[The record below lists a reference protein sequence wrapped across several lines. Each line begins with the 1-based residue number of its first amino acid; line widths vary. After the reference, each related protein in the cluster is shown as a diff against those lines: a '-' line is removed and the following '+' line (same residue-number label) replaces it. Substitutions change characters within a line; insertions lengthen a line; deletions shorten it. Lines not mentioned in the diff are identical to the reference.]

1 VVARGRG
8 RDRQDEAVSET
19 APPDRDLPPDLREAH
34 EILASGAAQI
44 LPADGLA
51 ERLLAARR
59 DNRPLR
65 VKLGIDPSGSD
76 LTLGHAVVLRKLRQ
90 FQDLGHTAVL
100 VVGGFTGQ
108 VGDPSGRTA
117 TRAAQSADDVVANAR
132 GYFDQLMRILDP
144 ERTEVVNNADWLGSM
159 SLADILGY
167 TRLVTVAQLL
177 ERDDF
182 ARRFAA
188 QQPISLSEFVYPLLQ
203 GIDSV
208 EIRADVE
215 LGGTDQ
221 TFNNLVG
228 RELQR
233 SRGQAPQAV
242 LTVPLLVGTDG
253 VEKMGKSLGNYIA
266 IAESADEQFGK
277 LMSVPDSVVGL
288 YARLCTA
295 LHPRDIDALEH
306 DVQSGGAT
314 ANRAKRRMAKAVVE
328 LYHGADAARSAEE
341 RFDAVFKRNE
351 VRTDAP
357 EAPLPPGDPL
367 HLPAVLVATG
377 LAASTSAARR
387 DIDGGAI
394 RVDGAVV
401 EARRYDVERAA
412 LVGRVLAAGK
422 RRAVRLVDP
431 ATGPAD
437 SPDDTR

>member
-1 VVARGRG
+1 VSDARVS
-8 RDRQDEAVSET
+8 DEPNLSA
-19 APPDRDLPPDLREAH
+19 LPPDLREGY
-34 EILASGAAQI
+34 EVLSSGAAQI

-51 ERLLAARR
+51 ERLLAARKQG
-59 DNRPLR
+59 RPLR
-65 VKLGIDPSGSD
+65 VKLGIDPSGAD

-90 FQDLGHTAVL
+90 FQEFGHTAVL

-117 TRAAQSADDVVANAR
+117 TRAAQSAEDVIANAR
-132 GYFDQLMRILDP
+132 GYFDQIMRILDP
-144 ERTEVVNNADWLGSM
+144 DRTEVVNNADWLGTM

-182 ARRFAA
+182 SRRFQAR
-188 QQPISLSEFVYPLLQ
+188 QPISLSEFVYPLLQ

-208 EIRADVE
+208 EIRADIE

-233 SRGQAPQAV
+233 SRGQDPQAV

-266 IAESADEQFGK
+266 IAEPANEQFGK
-277 LMSVPDSVVGL
+277 LMSVPDSVVGM

-295 LHPRDIDALEH
+295 LHPREVDELEAR
-306 DVQSGGAT
+306 VAAGGAA
-314 ANRAKRRMAKAVVE
+314 ANQAKRAMARAVVE
-328 LYHGADAARSAEE
+328 LYHGSEAAAAAEE
-341 RFDAVFKRNE
+341 RFDAVFKRRE
-351 VRTDAP
+351 IPQDVP
-357 EAPLPPGDPL
+357 EFALPDGDPV
-367 HLPAVLVATG
+367 HLPALLVAAG

-387 DIDGGAI
+387 EIDS
-394 RVDGAVV
+394 GAVRIEGTAV
-401 EARRYDVERAA
+401 PARGYDVARADLA
-412 LVGRVLAAGK
+412 GRVLAAGK
-422 RRAVRLVDP
+422 RRAVRL
-431 ATGPAD
+431 T
-437 SPDDTR
+437 

>member
-1 VVARGRG
+1 VA
-8 RDRQDEAVSET
+8 EHT
-19 APPDRDLPPDLREAH
+19 KLPPDLQEAH

-51 ERLLAARR
+51 ERLLAARKA
-59 DNRPLR
+59 DRPLR
-65 VKLGIDPSGSD
+65 VKLGIDPSGSE

-108 VGDPSGRTA
+108 VGDPSGRTS

-144 ERTEVVNNADWLGSM
+144 DRTEVVNNADWLGAM

-167 TRLVTVAQLL
+167 TRQITVAQLL

-208 EIRADVE
+208 EISADIE

-266 IAESADEQFGK
+266 ITEPAAEQFGK
-277 LMSVPDSVVGL
+277 VMSIPDSVVGM
-288 YARLCTA
+288 YARLCTD
-295 LHPRDIDALEH
+295 LHPRDVAELE
-306 DVQSGGAT
+306 DQVASGGAA
-314 ANRAKRRMAKAVVE
+314 ANAAKRAVARRIVA
-328 LYHGADAARSAEE
+328 LYHGADAAQAAED
-341 RFDAVFKRNE
+341 RFDAVFKRGE
-351 VRTDAP
+351 IP
-357 EAPLPPGDPL
+357 EDVPEYDLPDGDPL
-367 HLPAVLVATG
+367 HLPALLVGAD
-377 LAASTSAARR
+377 LAASSSAARR
-387 DIDGGAI
+387 DIDA
-394 RVDGAVV
+394 GAVRIDGTPV
-401 EARRYDVERAA
+401 PAKQYDVARAA
-412 LVGRVLAAGK
+412 LAGRVLANGK
-422 RRAVRLVDP
+422 RRAARM
-431 ATGPAD
+431 
-437 SPDDTR
+437 R